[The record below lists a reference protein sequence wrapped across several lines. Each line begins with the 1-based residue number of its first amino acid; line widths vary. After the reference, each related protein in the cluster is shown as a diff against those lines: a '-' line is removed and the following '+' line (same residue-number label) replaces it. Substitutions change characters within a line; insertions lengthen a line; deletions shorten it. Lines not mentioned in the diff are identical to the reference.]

1 MKRFVKRLSALL
13 LAAVLTVGMI
23 PAAQAAG
30 GVGLNGIQGTE
41 LNLDPYDATINFSN
55 VRNSAVFSWPSQ
67 GNVLVYGGATYTP
80 TLKKMMLRLDGMV
93 IPANLVVDFYY
104 KCSVTNNATYPYGY
118 TFIAQYDTRDGN
130 PVTVDAQDLLYEL
143 DQAFGTSMAD
153 AGTTTGVSFQGL
165 TDVRGSPAA
174 PAPPPSPRIPP

>member
-1 MKRFVKRLSALL
+1 
-13 LAAVLTVGMI
+13 
-23 PAAQAAG
+23 
-30 GVGLNGIQGTE
+30 
-41 LNLDPYDATINFSN
+41 
-55 VRNSAVFSWPSQ
+55 
-67 GNVLVYGGATYTP
+67 
-80 TLKKMMLRLDGMV
+80 MLRLDGMV

-153 AGTTTGVSFQGL
+153 ASTTTGVSFQGL
-165 TDVRGSPAA
+165 TDVRASDYYAEAVAWALEEGVTSGTSSTTFSPDSTVTRGQAVTFLWRAAGPRSPPPRLPTSPMCPAPTTTVSRCSGPRRTGSPAA
-174 PAPPPSPRIPP
+174 SAPPSLGPGRDPGL